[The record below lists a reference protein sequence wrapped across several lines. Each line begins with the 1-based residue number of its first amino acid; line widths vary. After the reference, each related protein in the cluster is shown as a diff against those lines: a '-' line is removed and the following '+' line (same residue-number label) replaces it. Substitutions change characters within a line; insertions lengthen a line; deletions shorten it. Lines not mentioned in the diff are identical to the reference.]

1 MLELNVKQSGI
12 SRRVLNVLYRKTK
25 SGKIVKRVHEQYLRN
40 DIGCGLDSCRS
51 CPPVENHSLS
61 DLTVQI
67 SSVVPIKHAVIL
79 DSPAIIRFHHLFDN
93 LKFTNIIIT
102 QTVWQDV
109 KKSSPPSYKSMYTWC
124 YESRDR
130 KTYVFMDDFHSET
143 HLERVTG
150 ESEEDRLTRS
160 LVMCAKF
167 YENHWKQFPII
178 PIIVCGIAV
187 DKDRLKKQF
196 ENVFT
201 LQEYIEGMEDNA
213 DLLDKLTVYS
223 SESEGRGRVLF
234 PEYLA
239 HDVVQ
244 NGIRNGKFKKATFQ
258 VSRENYM
265 EAHVHVDEGN
275 TWFIQGRINMNR
287 AVNGDIVAVE
297 LLPESEWTCP
307 QKVIRLRDVE
317 EIEMKDAVDKEDDK
331 DEVELKMPQMEEK
344 VPSARVVGI
353 VKRNW
358 RQYCGMILQPA
369 VKDSTRVLFAAAERL
384 IPRIRIETR
393 QVERLRGKR
402 IIVAI
407 DSWPRDSR
415 YPIGHYVRSIGAAGD
430 RETENEVLLL
440 EHDVPHGPFSDA
452 VYACL
457 PEIPWYARSESYRQ
471 DLRSLTICSVDPPG
485 CTDIDD
491 AFHCIQ
497 IASDRYE
504 SLFPVGVH
512 IADVSHFVRPNTAI
526 DTEAAHRGTT
536 VYLCDKRI
544 DMLPELLSSDLCSL
558 RENVDRLAFSV
569 VWTLTSDADII
580 DIKFHKSLIRS
591 SAALTY
597 EQAQNMVDDPSLSDP
612 VTMGLRILLALSKKL
627 KAKRHANGALTLASS
642 EIRFSI
648 DSETKDPISVQEKKV
663 LATNSMVEEFMLL
676 ANISVA
682 ERITADFP
690 DCALLRRHPVPPE
703 ENYKPV
709 VDMAKAKGFKMS
721 VESGKALSESLDK
734 AVDPNNAMLNTLF
747 RMLTTR
753 CMTQA
758 VYFSSGSLPTEQYVH
773 FGLAAPIYTHFTSPI
788 RRYADIMV
796 HRLLSASI
804 CADSTFPE
812 MLEGDLVAR
821 TANNLNYRHKQAQY
835 AGRASVLLNTLL
847 YFKGRTELHDGFVMG
862 IRRNGI
868 QVFVPAYGFESV
880 VVFPSGSNYQVTDD
894 SLIAE
899 GIKIMS
905 FQRITVKLSLDET
918 DVQHVRLDMKLVSPK
933 IPGFSVDFILSAPEE

>member
-12 SRRVLNVLYRKTK
+12 SKRVLNVLYRKTK
-25 SGKIVKRVHEQYLRN
+25 SGKIVKRVNEHYLRN
-40 DIGCGLDSCRS
+40 DIGCGLETCGY
-51 CPPVENHSLS
+51 CQPVGAHSLT

-67 SSVVPIKHAVIL
+67 SSVVSTKHAIIL
-79 DSPAIIRFHHLFDN
+79 DSSAIIRFYHLFDN

-102 QTVWQDV
+102 QTVWEDV
-109 KKSSPPSYKSMYTWC
+109 KKSSPLSYKSMYTLC
-124 YESRDR
+124 YESPER
-130 KTYVFMDDFHSET
+130 KIYVFMDDFHCET
-143 HLERVTG
+143 HLDRVKG
-150 ESEEDRLTRS
+150 ESEEDRLTKS
-160 LVMCAKF
+160 LLMCAKF
-167 YENHWKQFPII
+167 YKNHWKQFSII
-178 PIIVCGIAV
+178 PIIVCGTAV
-187 DKDRLKKQF
+187 SKDRLKKQF

-201 LQEYIEGMEDNA
+201 LQEYIEGMKDNS
-213 DLLDKLTVYS
+213 DLLDKLAIYS
-223 SESEGRGRVLF
+223 AESESRGRILF
-234 PEYLA
+234 SEYLA
-239 HDVVQ
+239 HDIIQ
-244 NGIRNGKFKKATFQ
+244 NGIRNGRFKKSTFQ
-258 VSRENYM
+258 VSHENYM
-265 EAHVHVDEGN
+265 EAYVRIDEKN

-307 QKVIRLRDVE
+307 QKIIRLRDVE
-317 EIEMKDAVDKEDDK
+317 EIEMKDAVNKEDDE
-331 DEVELKMPQMEEK
+331 DEEEIEPKRPRIEEK
-344 VPSARVVGI
+344 IPSARVVGI

-369 VKDSTRVLFAAAERL
+369 VKDSTCVLFAAAERL

-393 QVERLRGKR
+393 QAEYLRGKR
-402 IIVAI
+402 VIVAI

-415 YPIGHYVRSIGAAGD
+415 YPIGHYVRSIGVAGD

-457 PEIPWYARSESYRQ
+457 PKIPWYAPNESHRK

-497 IASDRYE
+497 IASDL
-504 SLFPVGVH
+504 LFPVGVH
-512 IADVSHFVRPNTAI
+512 IADVSHFVRPNTAM
-526 DTEAAHRGTT
+526 DAEAAHRGTT

-558 RENVDRLAFSV
+558 RKNVDRLAFSV
-569 VWTLTSDADII
+569 IWTLTSDADII

-591 SAALTY
+591 SATLTY
-597 EQAQNMVDDPSLSDP
+597 EEAQNKIDDPSLSDS
-612 VTMGLRILLALSKKL
+612 VTMGLRTLLALSKKL
-627 KAKRHANGALTLASS
+627 KAKRHANGALTLVSS

-648 DSETKDPISVQEKKV
+648 DSETKDPISVQEKKM

-690 DCALLRRHPVPPE
+690 DCALLRRHPIPPE
-703 ENYKPV
+703 ESYKPV
-709 VDMAKAKGFKMS
+709 VDITRAKGFRMN

-734 AVDPNNAMLNTLF
+734 AVDPNNAMLNTLL

-812 MLEGDLVAR
+812 MLKGDLV
-821 TANNLNYRHKQAQY
+821 TKIANNLNYRHKQAQY

-847 YFKGRTELHDGFVMG
+847 YFKDRTELHDGFVMG
-862 IRRNGI
+862 IRKNGI
-868 QVFVPAYGFESV
+868 QVFVPAYGFESI

-894 SLIAE
+894 SLVAE
-899 GIKIMS
+899 GVEIKT
-905 FQRITVKLSLDET
+905 FQHITVKLSLDKT
-918 DVQHVRLDMKLVSPK
+918 DVQRIRLDMKLISPK
-933 IPGFSVDFILSAPEE
+933 IPGFSVDYILSAPEE